1 MYKGEEKIKKKQ
13 RSKHDR
19 KVERMKERK
28 KERKKVGRRKERK
41 HDPNR
46 TNILTAVGILPYCS
60 GAGMLR
66 LLPTV
71 NTMLSLPDCIF
82 L

>member
-19 KVERMKERK
+19 KVE
-28 KERKKVGRRKERK
+28 RRKERK